1 MPVFDE
7 ELIKVDVPPSTSLAI
22 EAVPGVWV
30 MVTVTVL
37 DGVGVVPK
45 PIAIPAV
52 LGKLP
57 DWASLFTV
65 KLMVTVPR
73 LGEYTSVLGV

>member
-37 DGVGVVPK
+37 DGTAGLVPT
-45 PIAIPAV
+45 PTYAV
-52 LGKLP
+52 LLKLP
-57 DWASLFTV
+57 DGAALATV
-65 KLMVTVPR
+65 KGMVMVPR
-73 LGEYTSVLGV
+73 LGEYTSVVGL